1 MLLKF
6 IYSDIKEIFEEFAKK
21 NWDDPIWQN
30 LRLEVCQLQL
40 EEQDEHLLSIDQIK
54 DRIQLF
60 PHQIKTALKVKNN
73 MCCRAILADEVGL
86 GKTIEAGII
95 IKEYIC
101 RNLVK
106 KILILTPATL
116 TFQWK
121 EELIHKFSEEF
132 IVANSHDSKFKRLD
146 LHDKLIVSLDLAKR
160 EINSERLK
168 DIRWDLLVVDEAHR
182 LKSRSSLAHKFVR
195 DIDTR
200 YFLMLTATPI
210 QNNLLELYNLI
221 NLLRPTLL
229 GTPKEFKKNFISDKK
244 ARNVKDHKVLQ
255 HILSQAIIRTNK
267 SEVKDYLKFTERYVR
282 SIRIK
287 STKNEKEL
295 YYDLTQYVRKKYFE
309 ALNEGESGQAT
320 IFSLMTLQR
329 QITSSSAAVIKAL
342 QEKIKNG
349 KNPAD
354 LLELSCILNKTLE
367 IQLDSKIS
375 ELLKIIQNLKSKV
388 LIFTTFI
395 ETQKMIAKKLDEN
408 GFSVSIFHGQMSY
421 QEKEEAINNFK
432 EDVQVLICTDAGS
445 EGRNL
450 QFCNIVMNYD
460 IPWNPMKVEQRIG
473 RIHRIGQEKDVFIY
487 NFVTEDTIED
497 YILKILYEKI
507 RMFQLTIGDLE
518 LILGDELINYEH
530 RIFENYM
537 NSINLEDLKNRLGI
551 LGDDFFKKRS
561 IADDIIEFDHRVF
574 KNFDLSPLSKV

>member
-1 MLLKF
+1 MKF
-6 IYSDIKEIFEEFAKK
+6 IYSDPKGIFEEYTKK

-30 LRLEVCQLQL
+30 LRLEVYQLQL
-40 EEQDEHLLSIDQIK
+40 EEQDDYLLAIDQIK

-73 MCCRAILADEVGL
+73 MNCRAILADGVGL

-95 IKEYIC
+95 IKEYLC

-106 KILILTPATL
+106 KILVLTPASL

-132 IVANSHDSKFKRLD
+132 VVANSLDPKYKTLD

-160 EINSERLK
+160 GLNSERLK
-168 DIRWDLLVVDEAHR
+168 DIKWDLLVIDEAHR

-195 DIDTR
+195 DIDTK

-221 NLLRPTLL
+221 NLLKPTLL
-229 GTPKEFKKNFISDKK
+229 GTLKEFKNNFVSDKN
-244 ARNVKDHKVLQ
+244 ARNVKDRKILQ
-255 HILSQAIIRTNK
+255 QILAQAIIRTNK
-267 SEVKDYLKFTERYVR
+267 NEVEAYLKFTDRFVN

-287 STKNEKEL
+287 SSKIEKEL
-295 YYDLTQYVRKKYFE
+295 YRDLTQYVRKKYFE
-309 ALNEGESGQAT
+309 ALKEGEGGQTT

-329 QITSSSAAVIKAL
+329 QLTSSSAAVIKAL
-342 QEKIKNG
+342 QNKIKYSTTSS
-349 KNPAD
+349 D
-354 LLELSCILNKTLE
+354 ILELSYILNKTLE

-375 ELLKIIQNLKSKV
+375 AVLDIIRDLKSKI

-395 ETQKMIAKKLDEN
+395 ETQKMIARKLDEH
-408 GFSVSIFHGQMSY
+408 GFSVSMFHGQMSY
-421 QEKEEAINNFK
+421 QEKEAAINSFR
-432 EDVQVLICTDAGS
+432 EDHQVLICTEAGS

-460 IPWNPMKVEQRIG
+460 MPWNPMRVEQRIG

-487 NFVTEDTIED
+487 NFVTKDTIED

-518 LILGDELINYEH
+518 LILGDGLINYEQC
-530 RIFENYM
+530 IFENYM
-537 NSINLEDLKNRLGI
+537 NSVNLKDLKNRLGI

-561 IADDIIEFDHRVF
+561 IAEDIIEFDHRVF